1 MNDLLSKYK
10 ERLNQLNNGSKE
22 LYIGEIDNIKAIV
35 KALNEVYNGIK

>member
-22 LYIGEIDNIKAIV
+22 LYIGEKTNIIAIV
-35 KALNEVYNGIK
+35 SMYNRIKDY